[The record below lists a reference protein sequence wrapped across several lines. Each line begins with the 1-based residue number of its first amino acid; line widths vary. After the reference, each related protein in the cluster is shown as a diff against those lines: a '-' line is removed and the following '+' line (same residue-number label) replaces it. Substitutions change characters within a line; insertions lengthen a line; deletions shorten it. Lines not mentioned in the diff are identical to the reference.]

1 MLDPLVN
8 PQDFPFVVIEY
19 FRDDIV
25 DRPTDQ
31 ELRICSGM
39 KVGHLQKLFNN
50 TTGQFTT
57 SSVEIDN
64 EDNRVFNK
72 RWDMV
77 EFIAVIAPARMQ
89 TYYCVSLDNP
99 HYSVHPIEFKSYRRH
114 LSMYQKKNKGVPEFF
129 FVKPVK
135 ITRSNNVCG

>member
-1 MLDPLVN
+1 MLDQLAN

-19 FRDDIV
+19 FRDDVV

-31 ELRICSGM
+31 ELQICSGI
-39 KVGHLQKLFNN
+39 KEGHLQQSFNN

-64 EDNRVFNK
+64 EDNHVFN
-72 RWDMV
+72 MV
-77 EFIAVIAPARMQ
+77 EFIAVIAPAPMQ

-99 HYSVHPIEFKSYRRH
+99 HYSVHPLEFKSYSRH
-114 LSMYQKKNKGVPEFF
+114 LSIPSLDAW
-129 FVKPVK
+129 
-135 ITRSNNVCG
+135 TRVICPSR